1 MRVKGCWWMPEN
13 TKQSLQQ
20 QHHFFF
26 NATTVKNSNGSV
38 NVKYDKLP
46 CRQQLNLS
54 DTWLHWVCTVLLFWS
69 DWEFKAFFEE
79 EFRMQPFRTSVLLT
93 HQVTNERQRADVTP
107 RTVRCSLK
115 EVWNA
120 LDQEISVFEVGK
132 QEVHLVLGADGDRT
146 WQDAAAIC
154 LLYNG
159 HLWNSGWLVKNQ
171 LSWKKI

>member
-1 MRVKGCWWMPEN
+1 MRVKGCWRMPEN
-13 TKQSLQQ
+13 TKQSLQR
-20 QHHFFF
+20 HLFFLECY
-26 NATTVKNSNGSV
+26 NLNGSV
-38 NVKYDKLP
+38 NVKYNALP
-46 CRQQLNLS
+46 SRQPLNLS
-54 DTWLHWVCTVLLFWS
+54 DTWLCPEYALFYFS
-69 DWEFKAFFEE
+69 DLTENSKPFFEE
-79 EFRMQPFRTSVLLT
+79 EFRMQPFKTSVLLT
-93 HQVTNERQRADVTP
+93 HRVTNERQWAGVTP

-171 LSWKKI
+171 LSW